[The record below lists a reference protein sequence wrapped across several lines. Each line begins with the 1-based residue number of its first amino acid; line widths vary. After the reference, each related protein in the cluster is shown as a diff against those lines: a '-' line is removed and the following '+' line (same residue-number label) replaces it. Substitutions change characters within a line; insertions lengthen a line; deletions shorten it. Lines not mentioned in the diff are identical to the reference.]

1 MATPDKAKKVP
12 VEDLMKELN
21 TSLSGLSS
29 EEAAKRLKQYGYNEI
44 EEKKENPVIRFA
56 RKFWGLTPWMLEVTI
71 VLTYVLHKFLD
82 MYIITALL
90 LLNSIISYVQEY
102 KAGNAVEMLKKKLT
116 VNARVLRDGKW
127 QVVPARE
134 LVPGDIVRVRLGD
147 FIPADM
153 KIIEGDV
160 SVDQSALTGESLP
173 VEASK
178 NSLLYSGSIIR
189 RGEATAVVVAT
200 ADKTYFGK
208 TTQLVQVAKPK
219 LHIQE
224 VIMKIVDY
232 LIVMDA
238 IFIAILLAGS
248 LISHYNVLQVLPLA
262 LILLVAAIPVALPAM
277 FTIAMALGALQLAKA
292 GVLITRLNA
301 VEDASSMDV
310 VCMDKTGTITENKLT
325 VAGVSPLPSYGKE
338 EVIAYATL
346 ASHEATQDPIDI
358 AVINYAKESKID
370 LSSFK
375 QVSFHPFDP
384 LTKRTE
390 AVVEKDGKQFV
401 VMKGAPQILASLSKM
416 DGEQLHAFEEYVNE
430 ASQRGYRV
438 IAVGEGPLEALK
450 GKGKIGV
457 AGLLALYDRPR
468 KDSPALISEL
478 KNLGVK
484 PKMLTGDS
492 LPIAKE
498 VAKEVGIGENI
509 IRMSEIENKDTKE
522 KAKIV
527 DEADGFAEIYPEDKY
542 TIVKGLQAAG
552 HTVGMT
558 GDGVNDAPALKQ
570 AEVGIAVNNA
580 TDVAKGAA
588 SAVLTQEGIA
598 NIVDMVKIGRQI
610 YQRMITYTMNKII
623 KAFQIIVF
631 ISLAFLIFRQFAT
644 TAFDVVLLLF
654 ANDFVTMSIA
664 TDSVR
669 YSRTPEKWNVG
680 NLVGAAAIIA
690 VAVVAELMG
699 GMYIAHYMRMPL
711 PELQTFVFDLL
722 VFSGQFTVYV
732 VRERRWFWKSRPSK
746 WLLLSSVADI
756 IAISLISVY
765 GILIPPVT
773 VKALAVALI
782 YSMLTTLFLNDAIK
796 EIAFKYY
803 KVQF

>member
-1 MATPDKAKKVP
+1 MASTGTVKKQS
-12 VEDLMKELN
+12 VEDVMKELK
-21 TSLSGLSS
+21 TSPSGLTTEDAS
-29 EEAAKRLKQYGYNEI
+29 KRIKEYGYNEI
-44 EEKKENPVIRFA
+44 EEKKENPVLKFA
-56 RKFWGLTPWMLEVTI
+56 KKFWGLVPWMLEVTI

-82 MYIITALL
+82 MYIILALL

-102 KAGNAVEMLKKKLT
+102 KAGNAVEVLKKRLT

-127 QVVPARE
+127 KVLPARE
-134 LVPGDIVRVRLGD
+134 IVPGDVVRIRLGD
-147 FIPADM
+147 FVPADM
-153 KIIEGDV
+153 KVIEGEI

-173 VEASK
+173 VDASK
-178 NSLLYSGSIIR
+178 DSMIYSGSVIR

-200 ADKTYFGK
+200 AGKTYFGK

-219 LHIQE
+219 LHIQQ

-238 IFIAILLAGS
+238 VFIAILLADS
-248 LISHYNVLQVLPLA
+248 VLAHYSILEVLPLA

-277 FTIAMALGALQLAKA
+277 FTIGMALGALQLAKA

-325 VAGVSPLPSYGKE
+325 VAGVNSLPSYGKDE
-338 EVIAYATL
+338 AIIYGAL
-346 ASHEATQDPIDI
+346 ASQEASQDPIDLAI
-358 AVINYAKESKID
+358 INYAKENSIKLD
-370 LSSFK
+370 GYSQK
-375 QVSFHPFDP
+375 TFHPFDP
-384 LTKRTE
+384 STKRTE
-390 AVVEKDGKQFV
+390 AIVERDGKQFV
-401 VMKGAPQILASLSKM
+401 VMKGAPQILAALSKM
-416 DGEQLHAFEEYVNE
+416 DGEQIKAFEDYVDE
-430 ASQRGYRV
+430 ASQKGYRV
-438 IAVGEGPLEALK
+438 IAVGEGPVEAFG
-450 GKGKIGV
+450 GKEKINIV
-457 AGLLALYDRPR
+457 GLLALYDRPR
-468 KDSPALISEL
+468 KDSPQLIKEL
-478 KNLGVK
+478 NGLGVK

-492 LPIAKE
+492 LPIARE
-498 VAKEVGIGENI
+498 VAKEVGIGQNVVRI
-509 IRMSEIENKDTKE
+509 SELENKGVQDR
-522 KAKIV
+522 AKLV

-570 AEVGIAVNNA
+570 AEVGIAVSNA
-580 TDVAKGAA
+580 TDVAKSAA

-631 ISLAFLIFRQFAT
+631 ISLAFIIFKEFAT

-664 TDSVR
+664 TDTVR
-669 YSRTPEKWNVG
+669 YSKLPEKWNVN
-680 NLVGAAAIIA
+680 NLVGAASIIA
-690 VAVVAELMG
+690 VAVTAELMG
-699 GMYIAHYMRMPL
+699 GMYIANYMGLPL
-711 PELQTFVFDLL
+711 PVLQTFIFDLL

-732 VRERRWFWKSRPSK
+732 VRERKVFWNSRPSN
-746 WLLLSSVADI
+746 WLLISSIADF
-756 IAISLISVY
+756 IAISLISVF
-765 GILIPPVT
+765 GILIPAISPT
-773 VKALAVALI
+773 ALVVALV
-782 YSMLTTLFLNDAIK
+782 YSVLTTLFLNDAIK
-796 EIAFKYY
+796 IIAFKYY
-803 KVQF
+803 KIRF

>member
-1 MATPDKAKKVP
+1 MASADAIKKKSATEV
-12 VEDLMKELN
+12 MKELN
-21 TSLSGLSS
+21 TSPSGLTS
-29 EEAAKRLKQYGYNEI
+29 EEVAKRLKEYGYNEI
-44 EEKKENPVIRFA
+44 EEKKENPVLRFLK
-56 RKFWGLTPWMLEVTI
+56 KFWGLVPWMLEVTV
-71 VLTYVLHKFLD
+71 VLTYVLHKFLT
-82 MYIITALL
+82 MYIILALL
-90 LLNSIISYVQEY
+90 VLNSIISYVQEY
-102 KAGNAVEMLKKKLT
+102 KAGNAVEMLKNKLT

-127 QVVPARE
+127 QTVPAGE

-147 FIPADM
+147 FVPADM
-153 KIIEGDV
+153 KVIEGSL

-173 VEASK
+173 IEANADSM
-178 NSLLYSGSIIR
+178 LYSGSIIK

-200 ADKTYFGK
+200 AGKTYFGK
-208 TTQLVQVAKPK
+208 TTQLVQVARPK

-238 IFIAILLAGS
+238 VFIGILLADSFLAHYS
-248 LISHYNVLQVLPLA
+248 LLTVLPLA

-310 VCMDKTGTITENKLT
+310 VCMDKTGTITENRLA

-338 EVIAYATL
+338 EVLAYAAL
-346 ASHEATQDPIDI
+346 ASQEASQDPIDL
-358 AVINYAKESKID
+358 AVINYARESGVKLD
-370 LSSFK
+370 SYVQK
-375 QVSFHPFDP
+375 AFHPFDP
-384 LTKRTE
+384 STKRTE
-390 AVVEKDGKQFV
+390 AIVEKDGKQFV

-416 DGEQLHAFEEYVNE
+416 EGEQIKAFEEYVDE
-430 ASQRGYRV
+430 ASKKGYRV
-438 IAVGEGPLEALK
+438 IAVGEGSVESSE
-450 GKGKIGV
+450 GKDKISV
-457 AGLLALYDRPR
+457 VGLLALYDRPR
-468 KDSPALISEL
+468 KDSPLLIQQL
-478 KNLGVK
+478 KELGVR

-498 VAKEVGIGENI
+498 VAKEVGIGENV
-509 IRMSEIENKDTKE
+509 IRISELEGKTPQE
-522 KAKIV
+522 RAAAV
-527 DEADGFAEIYPEDKY
+527 DAADGFAEIYPKDKY

-570 AEVGIAVNNA
+570 AEVGIAVSNA

-631 ISLAFLIFRQFAT
+631 ISLAFMIFRQFAT

-664 TDSVR
+664 TDTVR
-669 YSRTPEKWNVG
+669 YSKAPEKWNVN
-680 NLVGAAAIIA
+680 NLVGAASILA
-690 VAVVAELMG
+690 VAVTAELLG
-699 GMYIAHYMRMPL
+699 GVYIAHYMHMSL
-711 PELQTFVFDLL
+711 PRLQTFVFDLL

-732 VRERRWFWKSRPSK
+732 VRERKMFWKSMPSQ
-746 WLLLSSVADI
+746 WLLTSSIADFVV
-756 IAISLISVY
+756 ISLISVL
-765 GILIPPVT
+765 GILVPPISLT
-773 VKALAVALI
+773 DLAVALV
-782 YSMLTTLFLNDAIK
+782 YSALTTLLLNDVVK
-796 EIAFKYY
+796 VIAFKRY